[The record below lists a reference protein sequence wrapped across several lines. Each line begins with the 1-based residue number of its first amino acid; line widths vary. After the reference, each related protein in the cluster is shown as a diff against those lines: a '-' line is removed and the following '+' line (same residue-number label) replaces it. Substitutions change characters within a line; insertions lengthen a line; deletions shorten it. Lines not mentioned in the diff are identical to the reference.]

1 MGTDTVSEKYIAQSK
16 AVAARVLGGEMMI
29 MSAMDSRLFSLSD
42 VATVIWEAAD
52 GRTPL
57 SEIVAQRVCAEFDV
71 SADVAYRDAE
81 ILVEELASRGIL
93 SISNHPVVDAELP
106 ASEAP

>member
-1 MGTDTVSEKYIAQSK
+1 MSEKYIARSK

-29 MSAMDSRLFSLSD
+29 MSAADSRLFSLSD

-57 SEIVAQRVCAEFDV
+57 SEIVERRVCAEFDV
-71 SADVAYRDAE
+71 EADVAYPDAE
-81 ILVEELASRGIL
+81 RLVEELAGRGIL
-93 SISNHPVVDAELP
+93 SVGSEPFAEGERSG
-106 ASEAP
+106 AVAP

>member
-1 MGTDTVSEKYIAQSK
+1 MNDKYIARSK

-29 MSAMDSRLFSLSD
+29 MSAVDSRLFSLSD

-57 SEIVAQRVCAEFDV
+57 SEIVEQRVCTEFDV
-71 SADVAYRDAE
+71 PTDVAYRDAE
-81 ILVEELASRGIL
+81 ILVEALAARGIL
-93 SISNHPVVDAELP
+93 SISSQPIAEAQRP
-106 ASEAP
+106 APEAP

>member
-1 MGTDTVSEKYIAQSK
+1 MSDKYIARSK

-29 MSAMDSRLFSLSD
+29 MSAVDSKLFSLSD

-71 SADVAYRDAE
+71 PADVAYRDAE
-81 ILVEELASRGIL
+81 LLVEELATRGIL
-93 SISNHPVVDAELP
+93 LISNQPLP
-106 ASEAP
+106 MPRPAPEAP